1 MMLPIVPVA
10 GTSHSRKRFS
20 PSRFLNCHTFAMA
33 RLISFLFGV
42 ALLLGG
48 CSSSSDEGPPDSRRQ
63 SENTPSSVEAVQARG
78 GTLPLEERM
87 SGTVRAR
94 NQVAIY
100 PELSEPVVA
109 VEAQT
114 GDYVEEGEP
123 LVRLRR
129 ETYQQQVRQAEAA
142 VRTAQAEAKSARA
155 NLRGLRSQLKRTE
168 RLAEQEFESKQQ
180 LESLR
185 AQVEQAEAAYEQ
197 AQAQVEQ
204 AEATLEQRETAL
216 RRTVV
221 RAPISGYVGQRNVE
235 VGQRIGPDTRLY
247 TLGDLDRMK
256 VQVEVTD
263 RMFGRIQP
271 GQTARIHVPQKD
283 TILTASV
290 TRMSPFLSEESYSAE
305 TEIEVPNEGRVLAP
319 GMFVEVDVAYGES
332 ERATIVPLSALYED
346 PASNTRGVFV
356 APTLGTEIPV
366 EVPEEFDEEDPPPL
380 TPPTPTTFRE
390 VEVLAEGQQ
399 TAGVRGIEPGDWV
412 VTVGQ
417 NLLDNDT
424 GERVDARV
432 RPQTWSRLLALQR
445 LQDTDLLNR
454 VLEQQQ
460 RLAEQRFGNESAP
473 EDTSQSS
480 IQRGTLSG
488 DSSTTSVATN
498 PRP

>member
-1 MMLPIVPVA
+1 M
-10 GTSHSRKRFS
+10 T
-20 PSRFLNCHTFAMA
+20 
-33 RLISFLFGV
+33 RLTALLFTV
-42 ALLLGG
+42 ALLLTGCGSSGEEDGPQRRRGG
-48 CSSSSDEGPPDSRRQ
+48 SDNS
-63 SENTPSSVEAVQARG
+63 TPSVEAVQARD

-114 GDYVEEGEP
+114 GDYVKAGDA

-129 ETYQQQVRQAEAA
+129 ETYEQQVRQAKAS
-142 VRTAQAEAKSARA
+142 VRTAEAEANGAKAR
-155 NLRGLRSQLKRTE
+155 LRELEAQLKRTE
-168 RLAEQEFESKQQ
+168 RLAEQDFESEQQ

-185 AQVEQAEAAYEQ
+185 AQVEQAKASYEQ
-197 AQAQVEQ
+197 AQAQVER
-204 AEATLEQRETAL
+204 AEATLEERETAL
-216 RRTVV
+216 QQTVV

-235 VGQRIGPDTRLY
+235 VGQRVDPSTRLY
-247 TLGDLDRMK
+247 VMGDLDAVK
-256 VQVEVTD
+256 VHVEVTD

-283 TILTASV
+283 TVLAASV
-290 TRMSPFLSEESYSAE
+290 TRMSPFLSDESYSAE
-305 TEIEVPNEGRVLAP
+305 AEIEVPNEDRILNP

-332 ERATIVPLSALYED
+332 QRATIVPLSALYED
-346 PASNTRGVFV
+346 PATDTRGVFV

-366 EVPEEFDEEDPPPL
+366 DVPDSFDEDNPPPL

-390 VEVLAEGQQ
+390 VEILAEGRQ

-417 NLLDNDT
+417 NLLANDT

-432 RPQTWSRLLALQR
+432 RPLPWSRLLSLQR

-454 VLEQQQ
+454 VLKRQQ
-460 RLAEQRFGNESAP
+460 RLAKQRFGDDSAP
-473 EDTSQSS
+473 DDTSQSS
-480 IQRGTLSG
+480 TTQEETSPDSTASSMAVNQR
-488 DSSTTSVATN
+488 
-498 PRP
+498 P

>member
-1 MMLPIVPVA
+1 M
-10 GTSHSRKRFS
+10 T
-20 PSRFLNCHTFAMA
+20 
-33 RLISFLFGV
+33 RLTALLFTV
-42 ALLLGG
+42 ALLLTGCGSSGEEDGPQRRRGG
-48 CSSSSDEGPPDSRRQ
+48 SDNS
-63 SENTPSSVEAVQARG
+63 TPSVEAVQARD

-114 GDYVEEGEP
+114 GDYVKAGDA

-129 ETYQQQVRQAEAA
+129 ETYEQQVRQAKAS
-142 VRTAQAEAKSARA
+142 VRTAEAEANGAKAR
-155 NLRGLRSQLKRTE
+155 LRELEAQLKRTE
-168 RLAEQEFESKQQ
+168 RLAEQDFESEQQ

-185 AQVEQAEAAYEQ
+185 AQVEQAKASYER
-197 AQAQVEQ
+197 AQAQVER
-204 AEATLEQRETAL
+204 AEATLEERETAL
-216 RRTVV
+216 QQTVV

-235 VGQRIGPDTRLY
+235 VGQRVDPSTRLY
-247 TLGDLDRMK
+247 VMGDLDAVK
-256 VQVEVTD
+256 VRVEVTD

-283 TILTASV
+283 TVLAASV
-290 TRMSPFLSEESYSAE
+290 TRMSPFLSDESYSAE
-305 TEIEVPNEGRVLAP
+305 AEIEVPNEDRILNP

-332 ERATIVPLSALYED
+332 QRATIVPLSALYED
-346 PASNTRGVFV
+346 PATDTRGVFV

-366 EVPEEFDEEDPPPL
+366 DVPDSFDEDDPPPL

-390 VEVLAEGQQ
+390 VEILAEGRQ

-417 NLLDNDT
+417 NLLANDT

-432 RPQTWSRLLALQR
+432 RPLPWSRLLSLQR

-454 VLEQQQ
+454 VLERQQ
-460 RLAEQRFGNESAP
+460 RLAKQRFGDDSAP
-473 EDTSQSS
+473 DDTSQSS
-480 IQRGTLSG
+480 TTQEEISPDSTASSMAVNQR
-488 DSSTTSVATN
+488 
-498 PRP
+498 P

>member
-1 MMLPIVPVA
+1 MTRLTA
-10 GTSHSRKRFS
+10 
-20 PSRFLNCHTFAMA
+20 LLFA
-33 RLISFLFGV
+33 V
-42 ALLLGG
+42 ALLLTGCGSSGEEDGPQRRRGG
-48 CSSSSDEGPPDSRRQ
+48 SDNS
-63 SENTPSSVEAVQARG
+63 TPSVEAVQARD

-114 GDYVEEGEP
+114 GDYVEAGDA

-129 ETYQQQVRQAEAA
+129 ETYEQQVRQAKAS
-142 VRTAQAEAKSARA
+142 VRTAKAEANGAKAR
-155 NLRGLRSQLKRTE
+155 LRELEAQLKRTE
-168 RLAEQEFESKQQ
+168 RLAEQDFESEQQ

-185 AQVEQAEAAYEQ
+185 AQVEQAEASYEQ
-197 AQAQVEQ
+197 VQAQVEQ
-204 AEATLEQRETAL
+204 AEATLEERETAL
-216 RRTVV
+216 QQTVV

-235 VGQRIGPDTRLY
+235 VGQRVDPSTRLY
-247 TLGDLDRMK
+247 VMGDLDAVK
-256 VQVEVTD
+256 VRVEVTD

-283 TILTASV
+283 TVLAASV
-290 TRMSPFLSEESYSAE
+290 TRMSPFLSDESYSAE
-305 TEIEVPNEGRVLAP
+305 AEIEVPNEDRILNP

-332 ERATIVPLSALYED
+332 QRATIVPLSALYED
-346 PASNTRGVFV
+346 PATDTRGVFV

-366 EVPEEFDEEDPPPL
+366 DVPDSFDEDNPPPL

-390 VEVLAEGQQ
+390 VEILAEGRQ

-417 NLLDNDT
+417 NLLANDT

-432 RPQTWSRLLALQR
+432 RPLPWSRLLSLQR

-454 VLEQQQ
+454 VLKRQQ
-460 RLAEQRFGNESAP
+460 RLAKQRFGDDSAP
-473 EDTSQSS
+473 DDTSQSS
-480 IQRGTLSG
+480 TTQEETSPDSTASSMAVNQR
-488 DSSTTSVATN
+488 
-498 PRP
+498 P

>member
-1 MMLPIVPVA
+1 
-10 GTSHSRKRFS
+10 
-20 PSRFLNCHTFAMA
+20 MA
-33 RLISFLFGV
+33 RLASVSLT
-42 ALLLGG
+42 LLLLLSGCGG
-48 CSSSSDEGPPDSRRQ
+48 SSNNGPQPSQGQSDNSPP
-63 SENTPSSVEAVQARG
+63 SVEAVQARD

-87 SGTVRAR
+87 SGTVQAR

-100 PELSEPVVA
+100 PEVSQPVVA

-129 ETYQQQVRQAEAA
+129 ETYAQQVRQAEASLRNA
-142 VRTAQAEAKSARA
+142 RAEAKGAKASLDELRA
-155 NLRGLRSQLKRTE
+155 QLKRTK
-168 RLAEQEFESKQQ
+168 RLAEQEFESEQQ

-185 AQVEQAEAAYEQ
+185 AQVAQAEAAYEQ

-204 AEATLEQRETAL
+204 AQATLEERETAL
-216 RRTVV
+216 RQTVV

-235 VGQRIGPDTRLY
+235 VGQRVGPDTRLY
-247 TLGDLDRMK
+247 VMGDLDVVK
-256 VQVEVTD
+256 VNVQVTD
-263 RMFGRIQP
+263 RMFGRIRP
-271 GQTARIHVPQKD
+271 GQTARIRVPQED
-283 TILTASV
+283 TVLTASV

-305 TEIEVPNEGRVLAP
+305 AEIEVPNENRLLNP

-366 EVPEEFDEEDPPPL
+366 EEPDSFDEDNPPPL

-390 VEVLAEGQQ
+390 VEVLAEGEQ
-399 TAGVRGIEPGDWV
+399 TAGVRGVEPGDLV

-424 GERVDARV
+424 GGRVDARV
-432 RPQTWSRLLALQR
+432 RPLPWSRLLALQR

-454 VLEQQQ
+454 VLDRQQ
-460 RLAEQRFGNESAP
+460 RLAKQRFGNDSSP
-473 EDTSQSS
+473 DDTTQSS
-480 IQRGTLSG
+480 VTRQDARPDTTAPTMATTQR
-488 DSSTTSVATN
+488 
-498 PRP
+498 P

>member
-1 MMLPIVPVA
+1 M
-10 GTSHSRKRFS
+10 T
-20 PSRFLNCHTFAMA
+20 
-33 RLISFLFGV
+33 RLTALLFTV
-42 ALLLGG
+42 ALLFTGCGSSGEEDGPQRRRGG
-48 CSSSSDEGPPDSRRQ
+48 SDNS
-63 SENTPSSVEAVQARG
+63 TPSVEAVQARD

-114 GDYVEEGEP
+114 GDYVEAGDA

-129 ETYQQQVRQAEAA
+129 ETYEQQVRQAKAS
-142 VRTAQAEAKSARA
+142 VRTAKAEADGAEAR
-155 NLRGLRSQLKRTE
+155 LRELEAQLKRTE
-168 RLAEQEFESKQQ
+168 RLAEQDFESEQQ

-185 AQVEQAEAAYEQ
+185 AQVEQAKANYER

-204 AEATLEQRETAL
+204 AEATLEERKTAL
-216 RRTVV
+216 QQTVV

-235 VGQRIGPDTRLY
+235 VGQRVDPSTRLY
-247 TLGDLDRMK
+247 VMGDLDAVK
-256 VQVEVTD
+256 VRVEVTD

-283 TILTASV
+283 TVLAASV
-290 TRMSPFLSEESYSAE
+290 TRMSPFLSDESYSAE
-305 TEIEVPNEGRVLAP
+305 AEIEVPNEDRILNP

-332 ERATIVPLSALYED
+332 QRATIIPLSALYED
-346 PASNTRGVFV
+346 PATDTRGVFV

-366 EVPEEFDEEDPPPL
+366 DVPDSFDEDNPPPL

-390 VEVLAEGQQ
+390 VEILAEGRQ

-417 NLLDNDT
+417 NLLANDT

-432 RPQTWSRLLALQR
+432 RPLPWSRLLSLQR

-454 VLEQQQ
+454 VLERQQ
-460 RLAEQRFGNESAP
+460 RLAKQRFGDDSAP
-473 EDTSQSS
+473 DDTSQSS
-480 IQRGTLSG
+480 TTQEETSPDSTASSMAVNQR
-488 DSSTTSVATN
+488 
-498 PRP
+498 P